1 MLNIFNM
8 DNDMSFKE
16 KSAWLMLLALGVAT
30 ALYTYSVILI
40 SKEIGQLVPPI
51 FPSLI
56 AYTVILV
63 IIAVIGHILLAVL
76 SPKDASSGNDER
88 EKIIFARAGSAASFV
103 MGFCIVISL
112 GIYLF
117 TYNGHLLFYTV
128 FGSLILSQLFE
139 YVAQIFYF
147 RSVLN

>member
-1 MLNIFNM
+1 
-8 DNDMSFKE
+8 MSFKE
-16 KSAWLMLLALGVAT
+16 KSAWLMLLALGIAT
-30 ALYTYSVILI
+30 TLYTYSVILI
-40 SKEIGQLVPPI
+40 SKEIGELVPPI
-51 FPSLI
+51 MPSLI

-63 IIAVIGHILLAVL
+63 IISVVGHIVLALL
-76 SPKDASSGNDER
+76 SPREANSITDER
-88 EKIIFARAGSAASFV
+88 EKIIFARAGSASSFV

-117 TYNGHLLFYTV
+117 TYSGHLLFYTV

-147 RSVLN
+147 RSVLD

>member
-1 MLNIFNM
+1 
-8 DNDMSFKE
+8 MSFKE
-16 KSAWLMLLALGVAT
+16 KSAWLMLLALGVTT
-30 ALYTYSVILI
+30 ALYTYFVILV
-40 SKEIGQLVPPI
+40 SKEIGELVPPI
-51 FPSLI
+51 FPGLI

-63 IIAVIGHILLAVL
+63 IIAVVGHILLAIL
-76 SPKDASSGNDER
+76 SPKDANSGSDER
-88 EKIIFARAGSAASFV
+88 EKLIFARAGAVSGFIF
-103 MGFCIVISL
+103 GFCVVISL

>member
-1 MLNIFNM
+1 
-8 DNDMSFKE
+8 MSFKE
-16 KSAWLMLLALGVAT
+16 KSAWLMLLALGIAT
-30 ALYTYSVILI
+30 TLYTYSVVII
-40 SKEIGQLVPPI
+40 SKEIGELVPPI
-51 FPSLI
+51 MPSLI

-63 IIAVIGHILLAVL
+63 IISVVGHIVLALL
-76 SPKDASSGNDER
+76 SPKEANNSTDER
-88 EKIIFARAGSAASFV
+88 ERIIFARAGSAASFV

-117 TYNGHLLFYTV
+117 TYSGHLLFYTV

-147 RSVLN
+147 RSVLD

>member
-1 MLNIFNM
+1 
-8 DNDMSFKE
+8 MSFKE
-16 KSAWLMLLALGVAT
+16 KSAWLMLLALGIAT
-30 ALYTYSVILI
+30 TLYTYSVVII
-40 SKEIGQLVPPI
+40 SKEIGELVPPI
-51 FPSLI
+51 MPSLI

-63 IIAVIGHILLAVL
+63 IISVVGHIVLALL
-76 SPKDASSGNDER
+76 SPKEANNSTDER

-103 MGFCIVISL
+103 MGFCVVTSL

-147 RSVLN
+147 RSVLD